1 MKLVTSA
8 QMRDLEAAAEAAG
21 VSSAQLMENAGLVW
35 LYRLAR
41 EPRRL
46 FRRYL
51 VNDVIGLG
59 LGLIDVAA
67 IRLGRRR
74 AVHG

>member
-1 MKLVTSA
+1 
-8 QMRDLEAAAEAAG
+8 
-21 VSSAQLMENAGLVW
+21 MENAGLVW

-51 VNDVIGLG
+51 INDIIGLG
-59 LGLIDVAA
+59 LGLMDVAA

-74 AVHG
+74 AAHG